1 MSLGPISQF
10 LWRPSTLYDIALSS
24 LPHRHWGLLSILWS
38 LLLISGKLW
47 LQTLYTIY
55 YTMYS
60 KDASKL
66 TSKFI
71 YLQCC
76 LMDSNASHLNFDGF
90 KSVRNLK
97 IENVSSCTPVYMW
110 MCTLYNVHAVFANIF
125 LTKFKVKEQ

>member
-1 MSLGPISQF
+1 M
-10 LWRPSTLYDIALSS
+10 
-24 LPHRHWGLLSILWS
+24 
-38 LLLISGKLW
+38 
-47 LQTLYTIY
+47 YTIY
-55 YTMYS
+55 YTVYS

-97 IENVSSCTPVYMW
+97 IENVSSCTPVYMY
-110 MCTLYNVHAVFANIF
+110 MCTLYNVYAVFANIF
-125 LTKFKVKEQ
+125 FDKIQSKRTIKDIVHYV